1 MGRVDRLVRWP
12 ATASRIV
19 AWSFAVAAVISAC
32 DRVNQPPVAAITASP
47 TSGVAPLA
55 VSFDAS
61 ASSDPDGRIVQYEWD
76 FGDGNTF
83 QDTAAV
89 ASHTFTTAGNYTVRL
104 TVSDDRGTRHN
115 ATAGIAVLPAP
126 AVTEVSIDQGDT
138 HLAEGATLQLTASVA
153 AVGGADRSVTWN
165 SDAASV
171 ASVSSAGLVTAHAVG
186 STTITA
192 TSVFDDTKSDSV
204 TVTVAYSIRLDMTAM
219 VDTGVDLC
227 GTETQL
233 TIAPGT
239 TIRYCYTVTNTSSI
253 TLGTHDLVDDQL
265 GTLLNAFAFNLVPGA
280 SVFLTQTA
288 VITAT
293 TTSTATW
300 TASTLDDT
308 AQDTDTVTVT
318 VPPPSIQLDMTA
330 MVDTG
335 VDLCGTEEQL
345 TVAPGTTV
353 RYCYTVT
360 NTGII
365 TLGIHD
371 LVDDQ
376 LGTLLA
382 AFAFDLVPGASV
394 FLTQTA
400 VITATTTSTATWTAS
415 TLDDIAQDTDTVTVA
430 LTAP

>member
-1 MGRVDRLVRWP
+1 MGRGNRLVRWP
-12 ATASRIV
+12 STASKIA
-19 AWSFAVAAVISAC
+19 AWLVAVATVISAC
-32 DRVNQPPVAAITASP
+32 DRVNQPPVAAITADP

-61 ASSDPDGRIVQYEWD
+61 ASSDPDGRIVQYAWD
-76 FGDGNTF
+76 FGDGNTY

-89 ASHTFTTAGNYTVRL
+89 ATHTFTTAGNYTVRL
-104 TVSDDRGTRHN
+104 TVSDDRGTRHD

-126 AVTEVSIDQGDT
+126 AVSEVSIDQGDT
-138 HLAEGATLQLTASVA
+138 QIAEDATLQLTASVA
-153 AVGGADRSVTWN
+153 TVGGADRSVTWS
-165 SDAASV
+165 SDAAHV
-171 ASVSSAGLVTAHAVG
+171 ASVSSAGLVTAHSVG

-192 TSVFDDTKSDSV
+192 TSVFDDTKSDTV
-204 TVTVAYSIRLDMTAM
+204 TITVAYSIQLDMTAM

-227 GTETQL
+227 GTEKQL
-233 TIAPGT
+233 AVAPGT
-239 TIRYCYTVTNTSSI
+239 TVRYCYRVTNISSI

-265 GTLLNAFAFNLVPGA
+265 GSILAGFAYNLMPGA
-280 SVFLTQTA
+280 SVFLTQTT

-318 VPPPSIQLDMTA
+318 VPPPSLQLEMTA

-335 VDLCGTEEQL
+335 EEGCGSEEQL

-365 TLGIHD
+365 TLGTHD

-376 LGTLLA
+376 LGSILTG
-382 AFAFDLVPGASV
+382 FAYDLIPGASA

-400 VITATTTSTATWTAS
+400 VITATTTSTATWTA
-415 TLDDIAQDTDTVTVA
+415 TTPDDTAQDTDTVTVA
-430 LTAP
+430 VTPP